1 MFFDSHAHY
10 DDKRFDEDRDELL
23 KGLQGQGVSFA
34 LNVASNI
41 ASSLDCIQLAKQYDF
56 IYASVGVHPH
66 DVDSM
71 TENALS
77 LLEELAGFD
86 KVVAIGEIGL
96 DYYYDHSPRDMQ
108 KYWFRKQ
115 IQLAK
120 KLNLP
125 VIIHDRD
132 AHADSLSI
140 VMDEDISNIGGVFH
154 CYSGRWE
161 MAQKLIDMGIYIS
174 IAGPITFKNAN
185 KTVEVVKNLP
195 MDKILIE
202 TDAPYLTPVPFRG
215 ERNDSGYMKFTAEKI
230 AEIKGITIEEV
241 ARHTMENAKKLFR
254 CE

>member
-23 KGLQGQGVSFA
+23 EGLQKQGVSFV

-66 DVDSM
+66 DVDGM

-77 LLEELAGFD
+77 LLEELAGYD
-86 KVVAIGEIGL
+86 KVAAIGEIGL

-120 KLNLP
+120 QLNLP

-140 VMDEDISNIGGVFH
+140 VMDEDISDIGGVFH
-154 CYSGRWE
+154 CYSGSWE

-174 IAGPITFKNAN
+174 IAGPVTFKNAK

-195 MDKILIE
+195 IDKMLIE

-215 ERNDSGYMKFTAEKI
+215 ERNDSVYMRFTAEKI
-230 AEIKGITIEEV
+230 AEIKGIPLEEV
-241 ARHTMENAKKLFR
+241 AHHTLENAKKLFK